1 MRKTIGRVAAAIALI
16 VVASACSSGGPS
28 GDGSPSPPS
37 SSRRPSSTAKLAIVA
52 PENGSTVVGPTADL
66 RVSLKDARIVK
77 KTSTDLT
84 PDEGHIHVLLD
95 GKLISMSYGLEQKI
109 PDLTP
114 GPHRVQVE
122 FVATDHAPFD
132 PRVIAV
138 TSFQVKR

>member
-1 MRKTIGRVAAAIALI
+1 MRKTIGRVAAAIVLI
-16 VVASACSSGGPS
+16 VVASACASGGPS
-28 GDGSPSPPS
+28 ADGSPSPPS

>member
-1 MRKTIGRVAAAIALI
+1 MRKTIGRVAAATALI
-16 VVASACSSGGPS
+16 VVASACASGGPS
-28 GDGSPSPPS
+28 ADGSPPPPS